1 MSFYIFTKVSGL
13 MSQAAKMLFKIG
25 NKLQI
30 KNIILCSYSFN
41 NYSLLIWSYSLN
53 NYSLL
58 ITVMFAHDVIR
69 QDNIITCY
77 LCGFVNK

>member
-1 MSFYIFTKVSGL
+1 MTLYVSFYIFTKVGKFT
-13 MSQAAKMLFKIG
+13 SQDAKMLFKIG

-30 KNIILCSYSFN
+30 KNIILFSYSF
-41 NYSLLIWSYSLN
+41 N

>member
-1 MSFYIFTKVSGL
+1 MSFYIFTKIGKF

-25 NKLQI
+25 SKLQI

-41 NYSLLIWSYSLN
+41 NYSLLIT
-53 NYSLL
+53 
-58 ITVMFAHDVIR
+58 IMFPHDVIR
-69 QDNIITCY
+69 QDNIIKCY

>member
-1 MSFYIFTKVSGL
+1 MSFYIFTKVGKFR
-13 MSQAAKMLFKIG
+13 SQAAKMLFKIG

-30 KNIILCSYSFN
+30 KNIILCS
-41 NYSLLIWSYSLN
+41 
-53 NYSLL
+53 L

>member
-1 MSFYIFTKVSGL
+1 MTLYVSFYIFTKVGNL
-13 MSQAAKMLFKIG
+13 CLKMPKCYL
-25 NKLQI
+25 KLQI
-30 KNIILCSYSFN
+30 KTIILFSYSF
-41 NYSLLIWSYSLN
+41 N

>member
-1 MSFYIFTKVSGL
+1 
-13 MSQAAKMLFKIG
+13 MSQDAKMLFKIG

-30 KNIILCSYSFN
+30 KNILFSYSF
-41 NYSLLIWSYSLN
+41 N

>member
-1 MSFYIFTKVSGL
+1 MSFYIYFTKVGKFT
-13 MSQAAKMLFKIG
+13 SQAAKMLFKIG

-30 KNIILCSYSFN
+30 KNIILFSYSF
-41 NYSLLIWSYSLN
+41 N

>member
-1 MSFYIFTKVSGL
+1 MSFYIFTKVGKFT
-13 MSQAAKMLFKIG
+13 SQDANMLFKIG

-30 KNIILCSYSFN
+30 KNIILFSYSF
-41 NYSLLIWSYSLN
+41 N